1 MSSRSYFYRFLLCLM
16 LGGAFQTTQASTAV
30 VPLDEEMVVES
41 RAIVTGRVMEV
52 STELDASKGVVFTYV
67 RLMVETVLKG
77 QIFESEVV
85 LRELGGETSE
95 FGTMIYGMPRFEEG
109 QDVFLYLN
117 TWPDGSL
124 RVHQGFL
131 GKFNVTRSGLTGLLE
146 IARQDEGSSV
156 HIKRSSVGA
165 VTDRS
170 DLEAYSARIISLVKA
185 NTQRGERFEQ
195 THYSD
200 IPVLTVPPGFDKERE
215 FGKIRPQWALLNP
228 ARPLRWFE
236 PDSNGDVVFY
246 VNPASAPKWD
256 YQDDIRQ
263 ALNAWSSAAGVKMRA
278 ILAGTTSGCGAQT
291 TDGKNSISFNNCDGF
306 FAPSS
311 GCSGLLAVGGIVR
324 YSTKDTKTVNGMTFY
339 RGIEANVSFNP
350 FALCNFVNR
359 CQLQESLTHEIG
371 HALGLGHS
379 SDSNA
384 TMNAFAHFDG
394 RCASVD
400 VDDTTGITRVY
411 PGGSSGGVLDIRTAS
426 DLGVAKVDR
435 DFAATLEAKGGAGS
449 YRWTIGGGQTPPGL
463 LISQSGFVYGRP
475 EAPGAYNFLAQ
486 VHDSSNGSVQKTF
499 SLLVQ
504 PPSPA
509 PFVVSVE
516 YRNKKVFVFGTHFES
531 DAKILLNGVAVKT
544 VFDGS
549 ALRTK
554 KKAKLAGGVHTLCI
568 LNADGKR
575 SNDFSFVV
583 Q

>member
-1 MSSRSYFYRFLLCLM
+1 MFSRTYFYRFLLCLM
-16 LGGAFQTTQASTAV
+16 LCGAFQTALASTAI

-41 RAIVTGRVMEV
+41 RAIVTGKVMEV
-52 STELDASKGVVFTYV
+52 STQLDPSKGVVFTYV
-67 RLMVETVLKG
+67 RLMVNKVLKG
-77 QIFESEVV
+77 EIFESEVV
-85 LRELGGETSE
+85 LKELGGETAE
-95 FGTMIYGMPRFEEG
+95 IGTMIHGMPTFEEG

-131 GKFNVTRSGLTGLLE
+131 GKFNVTRNGSSGPLE
-146 IARQDEGSSV
+146 VARQDESSSV
-156 HIKRSSVGA
+156 EIVRTSVDGA
-165 VTDRS
+165 TDRS
-170 DLEAYSARIISLVKA
+170 DLGAYSARITSLVEA
-185 NTQRGERFEQ
+185 NTERGELFEK
-195 THYSD
+195 THYAD
-200 IPVLTVPPGFDKERE
+200 IPLRTVPPGFDKERD
-215 FGKIRPQWALLNP
+215 FGKIRTLWSLLNP

-236 PDSNGDVVFY
+236 PDANGDVVFY
-246 VNPASAPKWD
+246 VNPAGAPNWD

-278 ILAGTTSGCGAQT
+278 ILGGTTSGCGAQT
-291 TDGKNSISFNNCDGF
+291 ADGKNSISFNNCDGF

-339 RGIEANVSFNP
+339 RGVEANVSFNP
-350 FALCNFVNR
+350 FALCNFANR

-394 RCASVD
+394 RCASVSA
-400 VDDTTGITRVY
+400 DDTTGITRVY
-411 PGGSSGGVLDIRTAS
+411 PGGSFGGALEIKTAS

-435 DFAATLEAKGGAGS
+435 DFATSLEAKGGAGS

-463 LISQSGFVYGRP
+463 FISQSGFVYGRP
-475 EAPGAYNFLAQ
+475 EAPGSYNFFAQ
-486 VHDSSNGSVQKTF
+486 VQDSSNGSVQKAF
-499 SLLVQ
+499 FLLVQ

-509 PFVVSVE
+509 PLVVGVE

-531 DAKILLNGVAVKT
+531 DARILLNGVAVKT
-544 VFDGS
+544 VLVES

-554 KKAKLAGGVHTLCI
+554 KKAKLPGGVHVACI

-583 Q
+583 P

>member
-1 MSSRSYFYRFLLCLM
+1 MLSRSWFYRFLLCLM
-16 LGGAFQTTQASTAV
+16 LCGGFQTALASTAI
-30 VPLDEEMVVES
+30 VPRDEEMVVES
-41 RAIVTGRVMEV
+41 RAIVTGKVMEV
-52 STELDASKGVVFTYV
+52 STQLDASKGVVFTYV

-77 QIFESEVV
+77 HIFESEVV
-85 LRELGGETSE
+85 LKELGGETSD

-131 GKFNVTRSGLTGLLE
+131 GKFNVTRNMLTGLRE
-146 IARQDEGSSV
+146 VARQDEGSNV
-156 HIKRSSVGA
+156 EIVRSSVLGA
-165 VTDRS
+165 TDRS
-170 DLEAYSARIISLVKA
+170 DLKAYSARIISLVEA
-185 NTQRGERFEQ
+185 NTHRGEQFEQ
-195 THYSD
+195 THYAN
-200 IPVLTVPPGFDKERE
+200 IPLLPVPSGFDKERE
-215 FGKIRPQWALLNP
+215 VGKVRPLWALLNP

-236 PDSNGDVVFY
+236 PDANGDVVFY
-246 VNPASAPKWD
+246 VNPGGAPAWD

-263 ALNAWSSAAGVKMRA
+263 ALNAWSSAAGVKIRA
-278 ILAGTTSGCGAQT
+278 ILGGTTSGCGAQT

-324 YSTKDTKTVNGMTFY
+324 YSTTDTKTVNGLTFY

-350 FALCNFVNR
+350 FALCNFANR

-371 HALGLGHS
+371 HTLGLGHS

-384 TMNAFAHFDG
+384 TMSAFAHFDG
-394 RCASVD
+394 RCASVSA
-400 VDDTTGITRVY
+400 DDTTGITRVY
-411 PGGSSGGVLDIRTAS
+411 PGGSTGDALAIKTPS

-449 YRWTIGGGQTPPGL
+449 YRWTIGGGQIPPGL
-463 LISQSGFVYGRP
+463 LISQSGFVYGKP
-475 EAPGAYNFLAQ
+475 EAPGSYNFLAQ
-486 VHDSSNGSVQKTF
+486 VQDSSNITVQKNF
-499 SLLVQ
+499 SLVVQ
-504 PPSPA
+504 PSPA
-509 PFVVSVE
+509 PFVASVE
-516 YRNKKVFVFGTHFES
+516 YRNKKVFVFGTHFDS
-531 DAKILLNGVAVKT
+531 DAKILVNGVAVKT
-544 VFDGS
+544 VFDGP

-554 KKAKLAGGVHTLCI
+554 KKAKLPSGVHVVCI

-575 SNDFSFVV
+575 SNDFSFVI